1 MPSSFVQQAVT
12 DLIAKAEGLG
22 VPVPDEVRR
31 LTYCGNSNTGA
42 LLYAKAHPDEDDPTV
57 PDELRWCC
65 YGATSYLDRCTC
77 WEPVWNVEQQLPRL
91 PVELEHLQPR
101 AKVCGDCA
109 FRKDSP
115 ERSDAWQEETLLSLA
130 ERGQP
135 FWCHDGMR
143 RPVEWRHPHGI
154 TIAGDTADWQPP
166 IVHAVPFRADGTPG
180 LLCAGWAARAAR
192 TTKERTRD

>member
-1 MPSSFVQQAVT
+1 MTSAFVKQAVT

-31 LTYCGNSNTGA
+31 LTYCGASNGGA
-42 LLYAKAHPDEDDPTV
+42 ILYARAHPDEDDPTV

-65 YGATSYLDRCTC
+65 YGATSRLDSCTC
-77 WEPVWNVEQQLPRL
+77 WEPIWNREQQPPQL
-91 PVELEHLQPR
+91 PVQLTDLQPR
-101 AKVCGDCA
+101 DWLCGDCA

-115 ERSDAWQEETLLSLA
+115 ERSSEYEEETLLGLA

-143 RPVEWRHPHGI
+143 RPLEWRHPHGL
-154 TIAGDTADWQPP
+154 TIAGDPADWQPP
-166 IVHAVPFRADGTPG
+166 IVHAIPFRADGTPG

-192 TTKERTRD
+192 ASQVHT